1 MRKYLLASTCLVA
14 VIALPARAE
23 TSIATATTDPIRT
36 STIDGGGA
44 DDIRITS
51 AGSVQPTAGI
61 AVTVDSD
68 NILVNDGTIEIGNA
82 DNATAILAES
92 GVTGTITNSATGKI
106 ILDEPYAP
114 TDADNDGDID
124 GPFATGT
131 GRTGIATAG
140 AFNGNITNSGT
151 ITIEGNDSAGIRLG
165 GPLAGNFVHDGTT
178 TVLGDNAL
186 GVSLQDITGD
196 VRIAGTITV
205 QGLDAVA
212 ARVDGNVDG
221 ALVVQGSLQSTGYRY
236 ATAPADSSKLDAD
249 DLLQGG
255 PTLSIAGNVSGGII
269 LAVPPKDNSATDND
283 EDDDGIEDSKEG
295 SALVRSYGAAP
306 AMRIGDAGNA
316 VTIGAIAGTGTGFG
330 LVIDGGVLGSG
341 VYSGINAGGL
351 QIGGLGGTVTIDGGI
366 GISAT
371 GSIKAVSNGGSA
383 TAVQLGSGATTP
395 EIRNAGTIEAT
406 GGSITTS
413 ISTAISI
420 SAGAN
425 LATIRNSGTIGA
437 KAGGNEATAI
447 AIMDSSGTVELIENS
462 GTIAAT
468 GALASSGRNVAI
480 DLSANDSGATVRQTA
495 VAASAK
501 APSIIGDVRFGNG
514 NDIFEIADGSM
525 RGSSSFGAGDNQL
538 NLSGDAVYAGKA
550 EFGADTDILALSGTA
565 VFDGNVDFGGGAD
578 MLDLSGTSRYSGSL
592 TNAQGLAVTAS
603 GGTFDVTGAAQI
615 ASLAITDDAVLGVTL
630 GGTNDTA
637 LQVSGDASFGAGSKL
652 AIKLSNVQSAE
663 GDHVV
668 VQAGTITGATNLTA
682 STALLPFLYKG
693 SLSSNA
699 NQVIVSV
706 ARKDATELGLNR
718 SEASG
723 FAAAYAA
730 LQTDEDVEGLFLAI
744 ADQQQFR
751 NQLQQMLPE
760 HGGGIFEN
768 VTLGSRAMARFL
780 ADPSAPFKDEG
791 KWGYWVAQVG
801 WGSSKSVGDTAGY
814 DVGGWGISA
823 GAEHKTGICNF
834 GASVGYIHG
843 KNDNA
848 SNGNEV
854 WSEQWELAGYWR
866 LAADNWLAHA
876 RISGAKINF
885 DGNRYFVGELDGED
899 ITKTMTSDW
908 GGTLWSASGAVARDM
923 RSGNFSIRPTVAV
936 EYFKLSE
943 DGYAES
949 GGGEALDLTV
959 ADRESDELAVSGT
972 ISMGLDLGGVDQY
985 DGWYRFELEAGRRE
999 IVGGSLGVTVAQF
1012 ENGSPFTLVP
1022 EQRKSGWIGRLRAVA
1037 GNSAFQIGGEVSVEE
1052 QQSHAAVAVRASLRV
1067 GL

>member
-68 NILVNDGTIEIGNA
+68 NILINDGTIEIGNA

-437 KAGGNEATAI
+437 KAGGNEGTAI
-447 AIMDSSGTVELIENS
+447 ALMDSSGTVELIENS

-699 NQVIVSV
+699 NQVVVSV

-760 HGGGIFEN
+760 HEGGIFEN

-823 GAEHKTGICNF
+823 GAEHKTGIGNF

-923 RSGNFSIRPTVAV
+923 RSGNFSIRPTIAV

-1022 EQRKSGWIGRLRAVA
+1022 EERKSGWIGRLRAVA

>member
-14 VIALPARAE
+14 VIAIPAQAE
-23 TSIATATTDPIRT
+23 TTIATATTDPIRT
-36 STIDGGGA
+36 STIDGGAA
-44 DDIRITS
+44 DDIKITS
-51 AGSVQPTAGI
+51 AGSIKPTSGI

-68 NILVNDGTIEIGNA
+68 NTLVNDGTIEIGNA
-82 DNATAILAES
+82 DNATAILAQA

-165 GPLAGNFVHDGTT
+165 GPLTGNFVHDGTT

-186 GVSLQDITGD
+186 GVGLQDVVGD
-196 VRIAGTITV
+196 VRIAGTITA

-212 ARVDGNVDG
+212 ARIDGNVDG

-255 PTLSIAGNVSGGII
+255 PALSIAGDVTGGII
-269 LAVPPKDNSATDND
+269 LAVPPKDNSTTDND

-330 LVIDGGVLGSG
+330 LIIDGGILGSG
-341 VYSGINAGGL
+341 VYSGINASGL
-351 QIGGLGGTVTIDGGI
+351 QIGGLGGGVTIDGGI
-366 GISAT
+366 GIGAT

-395 EIRNAGTIEAT
+395 EFRNAGTIEAT
-406 GGSITTS
+406 GGSSATS
-413 ISTAISI
+413 ISTAFSI
-420 SAGAN
+420 SAGAD

-437 KAGGNEATAI
+437 KAGGDDATAI
-447 AIMDSSGTVELIENS
+447 AIIDSSGTVDLLENS

-480 DLSANDSGATVRQTA
+480 DLSANGSGATLRQTA

-501 APSIIGDVRFGNG
+501 APSIIGDVRLGNG
-514 NDIFEIADGSM
+514 NDIFDIADGSM
-525 RGSSSFGAGDNQL
+525 RGNSNFGAGDNQL
-538 NLSGDAVYAGKA
+538 KLSGDAIYTGQA
-550 EFGADTDILALSGTA
+550 EFGAGADILALTGTS
-565 VFDGNVDFGGGAD
+565 VFNGNVDFGGGAD
-578 MLDLSGTSRYSGSL
+578 MLDLSGTSRFAGSL
-592 TNAQGLAVTAS
+592 TNAQGLAVKAS
-603 GGTFDVTGAAQI
+603 GGTFDVIGTAQI

-637 LQVSGDASFGAGSKL
+637 LQISGDASFGTGSKL

-723 FAAAYAA
+723 FSAAYAA

-744 ADQQQFR
+744 ADQEQFR

-760 HGGGIFEN
+760 HEGGIFEN

-780 ADPSAPFKDEG
+780 ADPKGPFKDEG

-823 GAEHKTGICNF
+823 GAEHKTGIGNF

-866 LAADNWLAHA
+866 LTSDNWLAHA
-876 RISGAKINF
+876 RISGAKIDF

-908 GGTLWSASGAVARDM
+908 DGTLWSASGAVARDM
-923 RSGNFSIRPTVAV
+923 RSGHFSIRPTIAV

-943 DGYAES
+943 DGYTET

-972 ISMGLDLGGVDQY
+972 VALGLDLGGLDQY

-999 IVGGSLGVTVAQF
+999 IVGGALGVTVAQF

-1022 EQRKSGWIGRLRAVA
+1022 EERKSGWIGRLRAVA
-1037 GNSAFQIGGEVSVEE
+1037 GNSGFQIGGEVSVEE
-1052 QQSHAAVAVRASLRV
+1052 QQSHAAIAVRASLRV